1 MFRAHGYTSGVYL
14 MNWYQMTKRSAAWAR
29 RADAGIAVTM
39 LRRRN
44 EAHVV
49 EIKPGGIN
57 SSNTLH

>member
-1 MFRAHGYTSGVYL
+1 MA
-14 MNWYQMTKRSAAWAR
+14 KRSAAWAR
-29 RADAGIAVTM
+29 RADTGIAVTM

-49 EIKPGGIN
+49 EIKPGGTN